1 MKKRWISG
9 LRDIGNHRF
18 FKKYLRFQSSIFGR
32 VILVITL
39 LSVFLFVSF
48 GLIFRSVYENHLNTV
63 IRQNGN
69 NIGSI
74 VEGALYHSMLKNDK
88 GALQNTLDIIN
99 TLPGIDELNL
109 YDTNDSLV
117 YSSYSFDTP
126 GHGDPDCKSCH
137 PDIHTMFPL
146 KEKSY
151 RLISDASVCNMAV
164 SASDTPLRQLMI
176 RSPIFNEKSCYTA
189 SCHAHS
195 KSEEVL
201 GSLIIK
207 IPLKEIDSAVAK
219 SSTEFFL
226 LATLS
231 TFLLVFV
238 LIFFTRKKVKEPLNA
253 IISASEA
260 VAKGDRNMRLEIRPN
275 LLDDMRM
282 VSIAFNNMLDNLNQ
296 ANKELRNWSQQL
308 EYKVRKKS
316 EELSEIQN
324 ELIHVERVASLGKLS
339 SSVAHEINNP
349 LSGVLTYTKLVH
361 KQLDKL
367 DVDFNSKQSMLKY
380 LTVIEKE
387 TKRCGDIVKGL
398 LDFSRK
404 DQQNFE
410 NKHLHVILQ
419 DTYSLM
425 AHQMKISDISFYT
438 DLSATQDLIFC
449 NENQIKQACVA
460 ILVNASEALNGSG
473 EIIIRTENPDTEN
486 IVVNFSD
493 NGIGISREDMKHIFE
508 PFFSAKKK
516 TNGIGLGLAI
526 VHGIVQS
533 HKGKIDIQSE
543 VGRGTTLSIT
553 IPLIKKL
560 NS

>member
-1 MKKRWISG
+1 MN
-9 LRDIGNHRF
+9 IGWTNGFGSVSRF
-18 FKKYLRFQSSIFGR
+18 FKKSLRFRTSIFGR
-32 VILVITL
+32 VIVIITL
-39 LSVFLFVSF
+39 LSIFLFVSF
-48 GLIFRSVYENHLNTV
+48 GLIFRSVYEDHLNTV

-99 TLPGIDELNL
+99 TLPNIDELNL
-109 YDTNDSLV
+109 YDNKDSLV
-117 YSSYSFDTP
+117 YSSYSFETP
-126 GHGDPDCKSCH
+126 AHGDPDCKSCH
-137 PDIHTMFPL
+137 ADIHNMFPAG
-146 KEKSY
+146 EKSY

-164 SASDTPLRQLMI
+164 GRSEESFRQLMI

-207 IPLKEIDSAVAK
+207 IPLRELDTAVSK

-226 LATLS
+226 MAALS
-231 TFLLVFV
+231 TFLLVLL
-238 LIFFTRKKVKEPLNA
+238 LIFFTRRNIKEPLKA
-253 IISASEA
+253 IITASEA
-260 VAKGDRNMRLEIRPN
+260 VAKGNREMRLDIKPN

-282 VSIAFNNMLDNLNQ
+282 VSIAFNNMLDNLQQ

-308 EYKVRKKS
+308 EYKVQKKS

-367 DVDFNSKQSMLKY
+367 DVNFSSKQSMLKY
-380 LTVIEKE
+380 LTVIENE

-404 DQQNFE
+404 DQHHLE
-410 NKHLHVILQ
+410 HKHLHTILQ
-419 DTYSLM
+419 DTYTLM
-425 AHQMKISDISFYT
+425 AHQMKISDINFYT
-438 DLSATQDLIFC
+438 DLKAEDDFINC
-449 NENQIKQACVA
+449 NENQVKQACVA
-460 ILVNASEALNGSG
+460 ILVNAIEATSSG
-473 EIIIRTENPDTEN
+473 GEVVIHTENPNPENVRMNISDT
-486 IVVNFSD
+486 
-493 NGIGISREDMKHIFE
+493 GIGISEEDMKHIFE

-543 VGRGTTLSIT
+543 MNKGTTLSIT
-553 IPLIKKL
+553 LPLDNK
-560 NS
+560 